1 MITETRRRRYPVRA
15 CDVRKAL
22 ATLDAAERPGHPMF
36 GPLDLAE
43 GEHPVEGPLVGAH
56 AYEIRQDRLACEV
69 RHRVQLRSGVKARLW
84 WMSVGRPLYDSYI
97 EDVFDALARATGASV
112 RRPTAWAPYSRLAR
126 RVLMPARPEP
136 RVVIATTP
144 ENRGAVFAA

>member
-1 MITETRRRRYPVRA
+1 MLGT
-15 CDVRKAL
+15 
-22 ATLDAAERPGHPMF
+22 AELPGHPMF

-43 GEHPVEGPLVGAH
+43 GEHRIEGPLVGAH

-69 RHRVQLRSGVKARLW
+69 RHRLQVRSGLKARLW

-97 EDVFDALARATGASV
+97 EDVFDALARATGAAV
-112 RRPTAWAPYSRLAR
+112 RRPAEWAPYSRLAR

-136 RVVIATTP
+136 AVASAVTP
-144 ENRGAVFAA
+144 LGRSAAFAA